1 MSRSEEPAIPW
12 SQELIKQG
20 YDLLSSDTWDVYMI
34 VLHYKNVK
42 TMSMEKEITSVLG
55 ENKAL
60 FMTWK

>member
-1 MSRSEEPAIPW
+1 
-12 SQELIKQG
+12 
-20 YDLLSSDTWDVYMI
+20 MI

-60 FMTWK
+60 FMT